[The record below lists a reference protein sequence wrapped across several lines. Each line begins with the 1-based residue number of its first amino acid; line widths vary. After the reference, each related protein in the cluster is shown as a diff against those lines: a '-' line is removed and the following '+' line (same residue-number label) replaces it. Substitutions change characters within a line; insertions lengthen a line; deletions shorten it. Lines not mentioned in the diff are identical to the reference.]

1 MKAVWRDGLRKCVSV
16 EDPLVIS
23 IFYGS
28 PIVIVQ
34 NWPYYSTW
42 FSCGKERETL
52 VPISKSASHY
62 SAIRIYELS
71 SASNIIHF
79 CLQLYSL

>member
-1 MKAVWRDGLRKCVSV
+1 METVWRDGLRKRVSV

-42 FSCGKERETL
+42 FSCGTERKTL
-52 VPISKSASHY
+52 VPSSKSASRY
-62 SAIRIYELS
+62 NAIRIYEL
-71 SASNIIHF
+71 
-79 CLQLYSL
+79 LYSL